1 MSFPQVFIG
10 TSNIEMYNEMG
21 ALVRKVSTNDKMKMI
36 NVSEFTSGIYF
47 VRITNGNTIYT
58 KRFVKQ

>member
-1 MSFPQVFIG
+1 
-10 TSNIEMYNEMG
+10 MYNEMG
-21 ALVRKVSTNDKMKMI
+21 ALVRKVSTNDKMQVI